1 MQNDKTSY
9 VTSDALIS
17 MYFKWKPKN
26 DRQIVPLTVA
36 KHFDVTTC

>member
-1 MQNDKTSY
+1 MTKHHMLHLMHLLQCTLNGNQK
-9 VTSDALIS
+9 I
-17 MYFKWKPKN
+17 